1 VRDFPAS
8 RFYGSGA
15 NLREEGELI
24 DPHEAYVSRLL
35 KLAGRDPQLGA
46 LMPRP
51 EVRKAACEP
60 GLTCDRVVAVFL
72 DGYADR
78 PALGERAY
86 EITDCELTGKKIRSY
101 RQAFNTITYEELH
114 ERIKALAMAWR
125 SHPQCIVQRDE
136 FVCIMGFASLGFAV
150 IDVACSYAKA
160 VTVPLVSSSAEADL
174 VEIFSN
180 VQPVVLASRI
190 QDLALCVEHAI
201 QQPSIKSIIVFDYD
215 AGVDEE
221 ADTVERARARLKD
234 AGADASLLL
243 LDELIEYGR
252 NQPFSFLPA
261 HEGENEKLA
270 MIIHSSGST
279 GKPKGACI
287 SAKAL
292 INNWKG
298 HEEGLPTITV
308 IMAPFNHNMGRNEM
322 YNTLNVG
329 GTACFVLK
337 ADMSSLFE
345 DIRLVRPTA
354 LVFFPRILDL
364 IYQYYHIEVARR
376 LKSCEDGAATVKAA
390 VRADMKS
397 SYLGDRLMFG
407 AVASAPVSPKVKQ
420 FITDCFD
427 ILLVNGYSTTET
439 ASGGLAI
446 DGRVNREIVIDY
458 RLKDVPELGYFTTD
472 KPHPRGEFC
481 VKTRFG
487 IREYYKQPEATAQL
501 FDEDGYNRTGDIVEE
516 LGPDRISIIDRR
528 KSILKLSQ
536 GEYVALGPLGKK
548 FEGDSALFNQIFVYG
563 TSQRSYLLAVVV
575 PDMDV
580 ARTMLNGRV
589 TVKRLRQIIRD
600 ELCRV
605 GQKENLKSFEIP
617 RDFIIEK
624 EKFTQANGLLSSL
637 NKYLIPE
644 MKRKYGPALE
654 AIYEEHD
661 NSQGAVIEELKQ
673 ADSPL
678 SIREKILRLLKINL
692 GIEVSENDEQKTFY
706 ELGGDSLAAAL
717 FSMQIEEV
725 FEVSIGGDV
734 ILSPRSNIRQWVR
747 MIEDAQRLENSA
759 PSFDSVHGKGA
770 KALHG
775 SDLLLERFID
785 KSILNDAA
793 DLPCSVQP
801 PRTVLLTG
809 ANGFMGHILC
819 LRWLEELSR
828 AGGRLICIIRAR
840 DDVDARKRLDG
851 QFAGVDANLE
861 ARYRDLSEKHLE
873 VLAGDIAE
881 PQLGLSADTFR
892 RLADETD
899 KVCHTGALVN
909 HRLGYRHL
917 FGPNVKGTCELIRL
931 AIFRRKKTFDF
942 ISTIGVNEL
951 LDGRNGK
958 NDISALKSGLRLSGR
973 YASGYIASK
982 WASEHLLNKAHN
994 ELGITVNIFRCDMI
1008 MPDRRYRGQIN
1019 ISDMLTRLIY
1029 SIITTGLAPETF
1041 YLPDAGGE
1049 RAKSH
1054 YRGIPV
1060 DILTDA
1066 IVGSGRHAGDGL
1078 SVFNAY
1084 NYLHDDISLDTF
1096 VDWIE
1101 KAGYSIKRISSHR
1114 EWHEQMKTSLKSLP
1128 PEQKQ
1133 HTIIDILEAFGRPFP
1148 AEQAHADSGSF
1159 RALVRSLNNDAD
1171 IPHLSEEY
1179 FRDYLRSI
1187 DMLFNKQYAAQP
1199 S

>member
-1 VRDFPAS
+1 
-8 RFYGSGA
+8 
-15 NLREEGELI
+15 
-24 DPHEAYVSRLL
+24 LL
-35 KLAGRDPQLGA
+35 SLAERDPQLRA

-51 EVRKAACEP
+51 AVRRAACEP
-60 GLTCDRVVAVFL
+60 GLTCDRVVAAFL
-72 DGYADR
+72 DGYLDR

-86 EITDCELTGKKIRSY
+86 ELTDCGLTGKKIRYY
-101 RQAFNTITYEELH
+101 RQAFDTITYKDLH
-114 ERIKALAMAWR
+114 NRIKALAMAWR
-125 SHPQCIVQRDE
+125 SHPQCSVKRDE
-136 FVCIMGFASLGFAV
+136 FVCIMGFAGIGFAV
-150 IDVACSYAKA
+150 IDVACAYAKA
-160 VTVPLVSSSAEADL
+160 VTVPLSNSSTEADL
-174 VEIFSN
+174 KEIFSN

-190 QDLALCVEHAI
+190 QDLALCVEHVI
-201 QQPSIKSIIVFDYD
+201 QQNSIKSLVVFDYD
-215 AGVDEE
+215 ARVDEE
-221 ADTVERARARLKD
+221 AEAMESARARLNE
-234 AGADASLLL
+234 AGADTVLLL
-243 LDELIEYGR
+243 LDDLIEYGR
-252 NQPFSFLPA
+252 HQQFSFLPA
-261 HEGENEKLA
+261 QDGENEKLA

-287 SAKAL
+287 SARAL
-292 INNWKG
+292 INTWQG
-298 HEEGLPTITV
+298 HEGGLPTVTL
-308 IMAPFNHNMGRNEM
+308 IMAPFNHNMGRNDM
-322 YNTLNVG
+322 YNALNVG

-337 ADMSSLFE
+337 SDMSSLFE
-345 DIRLVRPTA
+345 DIRLVRPTT

-364 IYQYYHIEVARR
+364 IYQYYQIEVARR
-376 LKSCEDGAATVKAA
+376 LKSCEDDAAAVKAA
-390 VRADMKS
+390 VRAEMKS
-397 SYLGDRLMFG
+397 TYLGDRLLSG
-407 AVASAPVSPKVKQ
+407 IVASAPVSPKVKQ
-420 FITDCFD
+420 FITDCFG
-427 ILLVNGYSTTET
+427 IVLVNGYSTTET

-472 KPHPRGEFC
+472 KPNPRGEFC
-481 VKTRFG
+481 VKTKFG

-501 FDEDGYNRTGDIVEE
+501 FDEDGYSRTGDIVEE

-563 TSQRSYLLAVVV
+563 TSQRSYLLAIVV

-589 TVKRLRQIIRD
+589 TVKKLRRIIRD
-600 ELCRV
+600 ELYRV

-624 EKFTQANGLLSSL
+624 EKFTQANGLLSSV
-637 NKYLIPE
+637 NKYLIPA

-661 NSQGAVIEELKQ
+661 NSRGAVIEELKKEG
-673 ADSPL
+673 SPL
-678 SIREKILRLLKINL
+678 SIREKIARLLKINL

-734 ILSPRSNIRQWVR
+734 ILSPRSNIRQWVK
-747 MIEDAQRLENSA
+747 MIEDARRCDNSA

-770 KALHG
+770 KAIRG

-785 KSILNDAA
+785 KDILSDAVK
-793 DLPCSVQP
+793 LPSSVRP
-801 PRTVLLTG
+801 SRTVLLTG

-828 AGGRLICIIRAR
+828 TGGRLICIIRAR
-840 DDVDARKRLDG
+840 DDADARKRLDE
-851 QFAGVDANLE
+851 QFSGVDADME
-861 ARYRDLSEKHLE
+861 ARYEELSERHLE
-873 VLAGDIAE
+873 ALAGDISE
-881 PQLGLSADTFR
+881 PLLGLSEDTFR
-892 RLADETD
+892 RLAEETD
-899 KVCHTGALVN
+899 RVCHAGALVN

-931 AIFRRKKTFDF
+931 AISRREKAFDF

-958 NDISALKSGLRLSGR
+958 NDISALKSSLRLSGR

-982 WASEHLLNKAHN
+982 WASEHLLNNAH
-994 ELGITVNIFRCDMI
+994 EKLGITVNIFRCDMI
-1008 MPDRRYRGQIN
+1008 MPDRRYRGQFN
-1019 ISDMLTRLIY
+1019 TSDMLTRLIY

-1041 YLPDAGGE
+1041 YLPGAGG
-1049 RAKSH
+1049 AISKSH

-1066 IVGSGRHAGDGL
+1066 IVGSSRHAAGAL
-1078 SVFNAY
+1078 SVYNAY

-1101 KAGYSIKRISSHR
+1101 RAGYSIRRISSFG
-1114 EWHEQMKTSLKSLP
+1114 EWHEQMKAGLRSLP
-1128 PEQKQ
+1128 SEQRQ
-1133 HTIIDILEAFGRPFP
+1133 HTIIDILEAFGKPFP

-1171 IPHLSEEY
+1171 MPHLSEDY
-1179 FRDYLRSI
+1179 IQDYLRSI
-1187 DMLFNKQYAAQP
+1187 DMSFNKQYAAQP